1 MHKKGNLTESQF
13 LSHLLSDPYPDARLG
28 EIKQDNNVHVP
39 SKGSDKLLRAQTY
52 DKGNPAE

>member
-1 MHKKGNLTESQF
+1 MHNKGNPAGSEF

-28 EIKQDNNVHVP
+28 AIKQNNNVHVP
-39 SKGSDKLLRAQTY
+39 SKGSDKLLRAKMY